1 MVTGFFAEVSVQNVD
16 YDSMNL
22 NVFMVSAETL
32 KAERSSVQ
40 FVIISSCCIQRL
52 LQAPQTSK
60 AVSPFSSVASR
71 RAAGSFVN
79 APTGGTV

>member
-1 MVTGFFAEVSVQNVD
+1 MVTDFFAEVSVQNVD
-16 YDSMNL
+16 YDGMNL
-22 NVFMVSAETL
+22 NMSMVSEETL

-40 FVIISSCCIQRL
+40 FVIISSCCIQRPV
-52 LQAPQTSK
+52 QAPRTSK